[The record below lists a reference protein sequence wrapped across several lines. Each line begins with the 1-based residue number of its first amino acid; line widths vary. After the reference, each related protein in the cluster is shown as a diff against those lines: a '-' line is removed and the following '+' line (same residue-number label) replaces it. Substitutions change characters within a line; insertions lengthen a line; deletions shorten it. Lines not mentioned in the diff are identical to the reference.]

1 MAYESNKVIPK
12 ETLSPES
19 TGRRNTNG
27 FIKENNSVGNTY
39 VRPSGGN
46 GAYYGIKR
54 IASCVYNC

>member
-1 MAYESNKVIPK
+1 MAYESTFICHFPYTGYKLRSGII
-12 ETLSPES
+12 ES
-19 TGRRNTNG
+19 
-27 FIKENNSVGNTY
+27 Y